1 MTNDTFGIFSQ
12 DKAEPLTS
20 ASMERFIEQQVNDQP
35 LNDWERAW
43 LAQHPQYTVE
53 SELTERQAA
62 DTKLVPCTIHSL
74 RRARATGMLFGSA
87 APPFKKIGPRVFY
100 TPRLIFEWRR
110 KATSVQS
117 HTGVSS

>member
-1 MTNDTFGIFSQ
+1 MTNEKTL
-12 DKAEPLTS
+12 PLS
-20 ASMERFIEQQVNDQP
+20 EASMQSYVGQQVNDQP